1 MIYNTKPKFFY
12 LDSKQQAR
20 IVGNDTITIFD
31 GKVEVDISFQWTK
44 RSVITRNGT
53 GEARGLSDM
62 ISFAKRIVIE
72 NGSSY
77 NYELADHENPTWEG
91 VDSHH

>member
-1 MIYNTKPKFFY
+1 
-12 LDSKQQAR
+12 
-20 IVGNDTITIFD
+20 
-31 GKVEVDISFQWTK
+31 
-44 RSVITRNGT
+44 
-53 GEARGLSDM
+53 M

-91 VDSHH
+91 VDSHHQVFQLKRIDPADVTEDDKKVLTEMMNNIIGVKTIRVQLEEEVDKIYEYILSNSLHD